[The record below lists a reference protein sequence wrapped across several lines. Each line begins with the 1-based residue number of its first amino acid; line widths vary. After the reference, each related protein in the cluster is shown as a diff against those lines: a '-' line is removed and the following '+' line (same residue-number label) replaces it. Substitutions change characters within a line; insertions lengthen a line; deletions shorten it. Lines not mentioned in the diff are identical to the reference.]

1 MPAAPFAAAVAY
13 GFALPLMD
21 LSAALKRPM
30 SEVSERCQYHWRG
43 VAGRSQ
49 HLRKAVLRN
58 LGPAPSAEQPS
69 LQ

>member
-1 MPAAPFAAAVAY
+1 MPAAPFAAAVVF
-13 GFALPLMD
+13 GFALPQMD
-21 LSAALKRPM
+21 LSSALQQPT

-49 HLRKAVLRN
+49 HLRKAVWWD
-58 LGPAPSAEQPS
+58 LGSASSAEQPS